1 VVIKVRD
8 HTSAITRKVRKPA
21 ALMIMEKRNFLRGM
35 KILTILLGLTVVVNE
50 VNSCTRSG
58 VLLNSWMTKVK
69 SPFSSVPRNFSLDS
83 FLGSDTVLQPDDFR
97 GVTSERLNGI
107 RGKVL
112 TPDLSLTKRATI
124 IADALS
130 KSRGVLHSTAFDSAD
145 WLRIYVYEVPTA
157 FTTDLG
163 CNSSFKKSVLEWS
176 SGDGGVIGSWMAMY
190 QLERVSPRKF
200 LDRMQ
205 GSSFPFG
212 QATYFSDPGTN
223 QIQHLQA

>member
-1 VVIKVRD
+1 MVIKVCG
-8 HTSAITRKVRKPA
+8 HTRAIIRKLRKPA
-21 ALMIMEKRNFLRGM
+21 ALKIMEKRNFLRGV
-35 KILTILLGLTVVVNE
+35 KIFTILLGLTLVVNE
-50 VNSCTRSG
+50 LNSCTR

-83 FLGSDTVLQPDDFR
+83 FLGSDMVLQPDDFR
-97 GVTSERLNGI
+97 EVTSERLIGI
-107 RGKVL
+107 SGKIL
-112 TPDLSLTKRATI
+112 TPDLSLTNTERATV
-124 IADALS
+124 IADAIS

-163 CNSSFKKSVLEWS
+163 CNSSFKKSVSEWS

-200 LDRMQ
+200 LDQMQ
-205 GSSFPFG
+205 GSSFSIRTSYIF
-212 QATYFSDPGTN
+212 Q
-223 QIQHLQA
+223 